1 VEQKIN
7 AKGFKKH
14 KTDISGNPIAKSYGY
29 FAGGFAPPNVCTID
43 RIDFSSE
50 TVAVPPVGDQLT
62 QARNAHAGLSNLN
75 YGYFGGGSSPSTV
88 ATIDRIDFSN
98 ETVSLPGPSLTQ
110 ARWGLAAVS
119 ALNYGYF
126 GGGTDYAGKV
136 DRIDFS
142 TETTSA
148 PGNNL
153 GQGNF
158 LLGSLSNFNYGY
170 FGGARNPAAVPF
182 NVSTINR
189 IDYNNETI
197 SSPGNNLLEGRHNLV
212 ATVDRLDFS
221 NDTIT
226 PSGNLSQ
233 SRTGTATVS
242 NSSYGYF
249 GGGFSPSIV
258 ATIDRIDFST
268 GTPGPAVGS
277 LSQARY
283 QLAAVSN

>member
-1 VEQKIN
+1 M
-7 AKGFKKH
+7 
-14 KTDISGNPIAKSYGY
+14 
-29 FAGGFAPPNVCTID
+29 
-43 RIDFSSE
+43 
-50 TVAVPPVGDQLT
+50 
-62 QARNAHAGLSNLN
+62 
-75 YGYFGGGSSPSTV
+75 
-88 ATIDRIDFSN
+88 
-98 ETVSLPGPSLTQ
+98 
-110 ARWGLAAVS
+110 
-119 ALNYGYF
+119 
-126 GGGTDYAGKV
+126 
-136 DRIDFS
+136 
-142 TETTSA
+142 
-148 PGNNL
+148 
-153 GQGNF
+153 
-158 LLGSLSNFNYGY
+158 
-170 FGGARNPAAVPF
+170 PF

-197 SSPGNNLLEGRHNLV
+197 SSPGNNLLEGRHNLSGVSDNANYGYFGCGNDGSLV